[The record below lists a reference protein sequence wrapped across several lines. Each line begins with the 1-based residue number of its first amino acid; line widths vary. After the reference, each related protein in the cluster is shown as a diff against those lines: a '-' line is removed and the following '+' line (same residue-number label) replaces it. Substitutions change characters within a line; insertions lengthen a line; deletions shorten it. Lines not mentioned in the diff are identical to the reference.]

1 VIAVYVKGAIAAGVS
16 VAPVVPS
23 SYVYQK
29 PVRPPQLRIAPP
41 VPVMPSMSVP
51 GAGQGVAVAAPPL
64 ELLLVVPP
72 LELVEL
78 VVPPLLEALLVAE
91 LLVPAPLELLLLVL
105 PVLEPPLLSMAVSP
119 PELLLD
125 PPPSS
130 EKPLLNP
137 GDA

>member
-1 VIAVYVKGAIAAGVS
+1 VYVKGAIAAGVS

-29 PVRPPQLRIAPP
+29 PVRPPHVMIAPP

-78 VVPPLLEALLVAE
+78 VAPPLLEALLVAE
-91 LLVPAPLELLLLVL
+91 LLVPPPLELLLLLVL
-105 PVLEPPLLSMAVSP
+105 PVLEPPLLSMSVSP